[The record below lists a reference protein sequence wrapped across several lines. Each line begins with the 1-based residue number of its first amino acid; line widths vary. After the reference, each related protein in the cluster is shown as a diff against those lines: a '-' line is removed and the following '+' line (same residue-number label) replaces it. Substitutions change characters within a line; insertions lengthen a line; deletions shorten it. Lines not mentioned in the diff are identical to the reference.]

1 MRFKIA
7 RFRFKLRSPVR
18 IGSNLSFKINGVGES
33 NLMRWLIL
41 STFLLCVVPVFA
53 QVPTIGVIDVQKVVR
68 ESEIGKKALAEVKS
82 LTDKK
87 QLEINQKQS
96 SIQAMQD
103 KLDKQK
109 DILSADA
116 QEKLR
121 SDINKGM
128 TELRRFREDSE
139 QEIQNKLSVALKGL
153 EEKVVPIIQ
162 KMGSEKGYSIIIT
175 KDALIYSSPKN
186 DVTDEVIRLFNES
199 AGSSKPAQTQENKQ

>member
-1 MRFKIA
+1 
-7 RFRFKLRSPVR
+7 
-18 IGSNLSFKINGVGES
+18 
-33 NLMRWLIL
+33 MRWLIF
-41 STFLLCVVPVFA
+41 STFLLCTASLFA
-53 QVPTIGVIDVQKVVR
+53 QTQPTIAVIDVQKVVR
-68 ESEIGKKALAEVKS
+68 DSEVGKKALAEVKS

-87 QLEINQKQS
+87 QQEIDDRQK

-121 SDINKGM
+121 NDINKGM
-128 TELRRFREDSE
+128 TDLRRFREDSE

-162 KMGSEKGYSIIIT
+162 KMGAEKGYSIIIT

-199 AGSSKPAQTQENKQ
+199 ATTGAKPPAQTQENKQ

>member
-1 MRFKIA
+1 MR
-7 RFRFKLRSPVR
+7 
-18 IGSNLSFKINGVGES
+18 G
-33 NLMRWLIL
+33 LIL
-41 STFLLCVVPVFA
+41 SVILFCAVPVFA
-53 QVPTIGVIDVQKVVR
+53 QTPAIGVIDVQKVVR
-68 ESEIGKKALAEVKS
+68 ESEIGKKALADVKA

-87 QLEINQKQS
+87 QQEINQRQG

-128 TELRRFREDSE
+128 TDLRRFREDSE
-139 QEIQNKLSVALKGL
+139 AEIQNRLSVALKGL

-162 KMGSEKGYSIIIT
+162 KMGSEKGYSIILT
-175 KDALIYSSPKN
+175 KDALIYASPKN
-186 DVTDEVIRLFNES
+186 DITDEVIRLFNES
-199 AGSSKPAQTQENKQ
+199 AGGAAKPPQTQENKQ

>member
-1 MRFKIA
+1 MR
-7 RFRFKLRSPVR
+7 
-18 IGSNLSFKINGVGES
+18 G
-33 NLMRWLIL
+33 LIL
-41 STFLLCVVPVFA
+41 SVILFCAVPVFA
-53 QVPTIGVIDVQKVVR
+53 QAPAIGVIDVQKVVR
-68 ESEIGKKALAEVKS
+68 ESEIGKKALADVKA

-87 QLEINQKQS
+87 QQEINQRQG

-128 TELRRFREDSE
+128 TDLRRFREDSE
-139 QEIQNKLSVALKGL
+139 AEIQNRLSVALKGL

-162 KMGSEKGYSIIIT
+162 KMGSEKGYSIILT
-175 KDALIYSSPKN
+175 KDALIYASPKN
-186 DVTDEVIRLFNES
+186 DITDEVIRLFNES
-199 AGSSKPAQTQENKQ
+199 AGGAAKPPQTQENKQ